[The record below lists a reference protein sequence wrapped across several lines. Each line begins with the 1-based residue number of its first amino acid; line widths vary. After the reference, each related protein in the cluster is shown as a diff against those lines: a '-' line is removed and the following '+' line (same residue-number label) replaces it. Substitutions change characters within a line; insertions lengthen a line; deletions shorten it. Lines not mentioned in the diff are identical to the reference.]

1 MMNLK
6 ILNKIKYFSLL
17 LIITMYAN
25 CLASVVSDNDGS
37 AFITKAEFDS
47 LKNNFQNQIDQY
59 NTTIDSKIDDA
70 IASYL
75 SGVKVEK
82 KSTVT
87 LISEISTST
96 GKGYRSRK
104 GNGGGTSDTGNQ
116 WLYPHRVTAE
126 WVLGLSSAVAFRA
139 AWKDRDN
146 GEVYSLYSNTG
157 LTSQTLPSGQTS
169 AWWIDQGSTYGIVR
183 VTNGA
188 WVMGATGIQS
198 FSGQT
203 TMTMSNYPTIYV
215 DKNGVVQE
223 YANRR
228 ALIIDMRAVRGAN
241 GASANSR
248 YYLLAGVPVG
258 TTPAHYEWPIDT
270 LYDGLP
276 IICRNEQDSAG
287 AGGFGYVYATIKEP
301 TVSYNP
307 NIFVWNPVGVT
318 TAYDSS
324 CEVVEVNEDVNC
336 VPIGSV
342 GGDYQFSGDVV
353 RMVWGGSASGNGSL
367 NTSQTTVPYISFSHA
382 GRNTN
387 LPSDAFETVSG
398 FPYGRLK
405 LKYLQLKDFKSI
417 EVPTRN
423 LYSYEGLPIYTSDK
437 DGTLEFDIKIEKSKK
452 ETGDVTNVT
461 LWNDPSTTMKIRIKD
476 KPFTIGD
483 DYSECIKTKINNVES
498 KEGTVTAGTVTTVSC
513 EVEANKTYYIRW
525 YCDGYDYG
533 GEIIYLGNASLTTE
547 S

>member
-1 MMNLK
+1 
-6 ILNKIKYFSLL
+6 
-17 LIITMYAN
+17 MYVN
-25 CLASVVSDNDGS
+25 CIASVVSDNDGT
-37 AFITKAEFDS
+37 AFISKAEFDS
-47 LKNNFQNQIDQY
+47 LKNNFQSQIDQY
-59 NTTIDSKIDDA
+59 NTSIDSKIEVA

-75 SGVKVEK
+75 AGIQNERK
-82 KSTVT
+82 KTVN

-96 GKGYRSRK
+96 GKGYRSRP
-104 GNGGGTSDTGNQ
+104 GVGDTTDSNQ
-116 WLYPHRVTAE
+116 WLLKHRVTAE

-146 GEVYSLYSNTG
+146 GEVYGLYGDSG
-157 LTSQTLPSGQTS
+157 LTSQSLPSGTTS
-169 AWWIDQGSTYGIVR
+169 AWWIDQGTTYGIR
-183 VTNGA
+183 SLTNGA
-188 WVMGATGIQS
+188 WAMGATGGQS

-215 DKNGVVQE
+215 DKDGVVQE

-228 ALIIDMRAVRGAN
+228 ALIIDMRAVRGST

-248 YYLLAGVPVG
+248 YYELAGVSVG
-258 TTPAHYEWPIDT
+258 TKPAHYEWPINT

-276 IICRNEQDSAG
+276 IICKNEQDPTG
-287 AGGFGYVYATIKEP
+287 ADGFGYVYATTKEP
-301 TVSYNP
+301 TISYNP
-307 NIFVWNPVGVT
+307 NIFVWNPVGAT

-336 VPIGSV
+336 VPLGS
-342 GGDYQFSGDVV
+342 GDYTFSGNVV
-353 RMVWGGSASGNGSL
+353 RIVWGGTASGDGSL
-367 NTSQTTVPYISFSHA
+367 NSTDTAVPYISFSHA

-387 LPSDAFETVSG
+387 LPSEAFTTVSG

-417 EVPTRN
+417 EDSTRN

-437 DGTLEFDIKIEKSKK
+437 DGTLEFDIKIEKSTKR
-452 ETGDVTNVT
+452 TGDAANYT
-461 LWNDPSTTMKIRIKD
+461 LWDDPSETMKIRIKD
-476 KPFTIGD
+476 KPFTLDD
-483 DYSECIKTKINNVES
+483 DYSECIKTKINDVES
-498 KEGTVTAGTVTTVSC
+498 NEGTVTADTVTTVSC

-533 GEIIYLGNASLTTE
+533 GEIIYLGNASLTMA
-547 S
+547 SN